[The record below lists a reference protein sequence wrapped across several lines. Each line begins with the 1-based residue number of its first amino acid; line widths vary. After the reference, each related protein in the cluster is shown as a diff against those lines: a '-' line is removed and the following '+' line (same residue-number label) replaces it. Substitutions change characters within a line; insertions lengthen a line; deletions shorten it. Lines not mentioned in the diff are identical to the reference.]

1 MKKTILTI
9 TTIFISII
17 SYSQCNC
24 ETIKRDD
31 GTNVVQCN
39 PLPIASDNTT
49 QIGLAIASN
58 GESNFV
64 TIAVKFKNKAQ
75 NISSD
80 LTIRLNDNNLIKLSL
95 VNNGLSYIGN
105 SQVAQGIF
113 ILNDNQKIKI
123 SKSKIK
129 TISLKFNDGF
139 LRTYKG
145 EMNTGVLM
153 SQANC
158 L

>member
-64 TIAVKFKNKAQ
+64 TITVKFKNKAQ

-80 LTIRLNDNNLIKLSL
+80 LTIRLNDNNLMKLSL

-105 SQVAQGIF
+105 NQVAQGIF

-129 TISLKFNDGF
+129 TISLKFTDEF

-145 EMNTGVLM
+145 EMNTGILM
-153 SQANC
+153 SQVNC

>member
-145 EMNTGVLM
+145 EMNTGILM
-153 SQANC
+153 SQVNC

>member
-64 TIAVKFKNKAQ
+64 TITVKFKNKAQ

>member
-64 TIAVKFKNKAQ
+64 TITVKFKNKAQ

-145 EMNTGVLM
+145 EMNTGILM
-153 SQANC
+153 SQVNC

>member
-113 ILNDNQKIKI
+113 ILNDNKKIKI